1 VSLSTESRHQ
11 NLIVFLLTCVN
22 PVYLNEVQAAVVGDE
37 SCDLLTVLDQLD
49 PDALSDGRVGLLG
62 FNHNAFG
69 VRSSTEGVGLQSGAQ
84 MGLLVLFIMPF
95 LYAAVVPQF
104 SSSTQS
110 TTLACRR
117 KKRERHEIFF
127 FFFQKYFSNTHIF
140 IYDYNIRAA
149 IWYSIVF

>member
-1 VSLSTESRHQ
+1 VQSQKRNVGHLHHLETNTGNITHGVSLSTESRHQ

-110 TTLACRR
+110 TTLA
-117 KKRERHEIFF
+117 
-127 FFFQKYFSNTHIF
+127 STNP
-140 IYDYNIRAA
+140 AL
-149 IWYSIVF
+149 